1 VIVDVDDERER
12 EREGECVWMDEVQE
26 RAKRK
31 SRRSCA
37 DV

>member
-1 VIVDVDDERER
+1 VIVDVDDER